1 MLDNRI
7 VAVDTLPTDADQWC
21 CFTLLDAN
29 AIDKMLEWLE
39 VNPNFIGRLVD
50 KTWKLSVLRH
60 HVESRPD
67 ARKVIKRLQTFQI
80 NIAKYNAARNKA
92 LITEI
97 QRAYVAGEAD
107 SVASAELLAYGRQ
120 ESTDGRP
127 VRIISR
133 YKNFRF
139 VPRIELYFIPQV
151 QDIGSDNDATY
162 LRTFAALD
170 LHPKIV
176 RAAFKR
182 IEHGDYPVAIVEAVK
197 TLFAEVQ
204 QIVEPV
210 DAGVAGLDG
219 YQLIHQAFD
228 CAPEEKKKDG
238 TVKPERLP
246 KIKLNELN
254 KDSEW
259 SEQKGFRD
267 LGCGTASAIRNP
279 ISHTAVDLDF
289 IHERFGDRRTAL
301 KFLCLLS
308 LLFEKLDKR
317 VAPR

>member
-7 VAVDTLPTDADQWC
+7 VAVDTLATDAHHWRC
-21 CFTLLDAN
+21 PTLLDAN

-39 VNPNFIGRLVD
+39 ANPDFFGRLVD
-50 KTWKLSVLRH
+50 KTWKFTALRH
-60 HVESRPD
+60 HVEARHD
-67 ARKVIKRLQTFQI
+67 ARKLMKRLKTFQI
-80 NIAKYNAARNKA
+80 GIVKYDAARNKA

-97 QRAYVAGEAD
+97 QRAYFASEAD

-133 YKNFRF
+133 YKSFHF

-170 LHPKIV
+170 LHPKVV

-182 IEHGDYPVAIVEAVK
+182 IEHGDYPVAVVETVK
-197 TLFAEVQ
+197 MLFAEVQ
-204 QIVEPV
+204 QIVEPI
-210 DAGVAGLDG
+210 DATVAGLDG

-238 TVKPERLP
+238 TVKPERPP
-246 KIKLNELN
+246 KIKLNQLN

-267 LGCGTASAIRNP
+267 LGCGAASAIRNP
-279 ISHTAVDLDF
+279 ISHSAVDLDF
-289 IHERFGDRRTAL
+289 IHERFGDRRAAL

-317 VAPR
+317 AAPR